1 MPTESLRQRQATLA
15 RHAIFDALVRHLE
28 QGDADEVAMED
39 LAIEAGV
46 SRRTLYRY
54 FPTRA
59 DLLAAASDWIRT
71 DVLQLPIEIGD
82 EGIAQSFRE
91 AAAQLE
97 ARPQLARALLR
108 SATGRAVRRGYRS
121 ARVEAIRRALR
132 REVPNGSASKREMDG
147 AAAVLSYLCS
157 SSAWITLQ
165 DDAGLSA
172 DQAQAAVE
180 WAIETLLAR
189 LRDGGSP
196 SPKRG
201 GKR

>member
-1 MPTESLRQRQATLA
+1 MPTATLRQRQAALA
-15 RHAIFDALVRHLE
+15 RQAIFEALVLHLE
-28 QGDADEVAMED
+28 RGDADEVAMEE
-39 LAIEAGV
+39 LAVEAGV

-59 DLLAAASDWIRT
+59 DLLSAASDWIR
-71 DVLQLPIEIGD
+71 DEVLQLPIEIGD
-82 EGIAQSFRE
+82 EGIAHSFRQ

-121 ARVEAIRRALR
+121 ARVDAIRRALR
-132 REVPNGSASKREMDG
+132 REVPDTSASRRELDG

-165 DDAGLSA
+165 DEAGLGA

-189 LRDGGSP
+189 LRDGAP
-196 SPKRG
+196 PTPRRG